1 MDAPADALPDSAAR
15 SADPG
20 RTWMQT
26 FTVRSERVRR
36 VIMRPDRR
44 RLAAGL
50 GFLGTLIVATSA
62 PLRER
67 DAPPEWR
74 PPNLWRLTL
83 PFIPHSGSTFAA
95 TVLFVVGMTMLGVG
109 WWLLGCAAAD
119 RTRPVGQRV
128 RFVALVTLLWALPIM
143 FGPPLLSKDVYS
155 YAAQGELGSRGAD
168 PTAVGPRA
176 LAGGPF
182 YLAADVIWRDNPAPY
197 GPVWNKLAAKVVE
210 TTDHDPAKAVYGF
223 RLLVGLGV
231 AMAALAIVLIARSTG
246 IDPAVALAI
255 GIANPLTLVH
265 ILGGIHNDGLMLGF
279 MLLGLAAAR
288 REHRFLGLALVVA
301 ASAVKLPAIIGVAY
315 IGWNWGGPFIT
326 QSRRF
331 FAASLASFVGLAALL
346 GSTVVAGYSFGW
358 VSALKGTSKVNST
371 FAPSTLL
378 GRTVGD
384 LGHMLGL
391 PVDGNTFVSM
401 FRLGGLLAAAF
412 IAWWLLHRSHVIG
425 VERAI
430 GLSIVAVIVFGPVLW
445 PWYLPPAIAVL
456 AASGLERFRPAMWVA
471 IFSASLFV
479 FPASSNAHVGL
490 PRFQA
495 TMSLGLLALLAVLA
509 VVAQALCAMPSS
521 GLRHWRQRV
530 DEQALAPAP
539 APAQPGTVEA
549 GAAEAGT
556 AASVTA

>member
-1 MDAPADALPDSAAR
+1 MDAHADALPDSSPALR
-15 SADPG
+15 ADLG
-20 RTWMQT
+20 LSWTQTLTNRTEQ
-26 FTVRSERVRR
+26 VRR

-44 RLAAGL
+44 RLAATL
-50 GFLGTLIVATSA
+50 GFLGSLLVVTSA

-67 DAPPEWR
+67 NAPPEWR
-74 PPNLWRLTL
+74 PPDLWRLTL
-83 PFIPHSGSTFAA
+83 PFIPHPGSKPVA
-95 TVLFVVGMTMLGVG
+95 TLLFVLGMSMLGIG

-119 RTRPVGQRV
+119 RTRSVSSRV
-128 RFVALVTLLWALPIM
+128 RLVALVALLWSLPIM

-197 GPVWNKLAAKVVE
+197 GPLWNKLAAKVVD

-246 IDPAVALAI
+246 IDPAVALVI
-255 GIANPLTLVH
+255 GVANPLILVH
-265 ILGGIHNDGLMLGF
+265 ILGGIHNDGLMLGL

-301 ASAVKLPAIIGVAY
+301 AAAVKLPAIIGVAY
-315 IGWNWGGPFIT
+315 IGWNWGAPFVT
-326 QSRRF
+326 RGRRF
-331 FAASLASFVGLAALL
+331 FAASLAGFVGLAGLL

-384 LGHMLGL
+384 IGHMLGL
-391 PVDGNTFVSM
+391 PVDGTTFVSM

-412 IAWWLLHRSHVIG
+412 IAWWLLNRSHIIG
-425 VERAI
+425 MERAV

-456 AASGLERFRPAMWVA
+456 AASGLERFRPAMFVA
-471 IFSASLFV
+471 IFSVSLFV
-479 FPASSNAHVGL
+479 FPASSDAHVGV

-495 TMSLGLLALLAVLA
+495 TLSLGLLVILAALAIA
-509 VVAQALCAMPSS
+509 AQALCGMPAS
-521 GLRHWRQRV
+521 GLRYWRQRV
-530 DEQALAPAP
+530 DEHMLESPPAEP
-539 APAQPGTVEA
+539 LV
-549 GAAEAGT
+549 
-556 AASVTA
+556 V